1 MTPNATAVS
10 DASRAEVMASVD
22 STPSQSEF
30 VIADISRDDAWL
42 SMRLSEAPS
51 LRDWA

>member
-22 STPSQSEF
+22 STSAQSEF
-30 VIADISRDDAWL
+30 IIADVSRDDAWL
-42 SMRLSEAPS
+42 SMRASETPS

>member
-22 STPSQSEF
+22 STPAQAEF
-30 VIADISRDDAWL
+30 IIADVSCDDAWL
-42 SMRLSEAPS
+42 SMRASEAPS